1 MEIVSEHAG
10 VSSSLE
16 RAFKQ
21 FDSSGDAG
29 LLGVEAELSAKPVE
43 IFETIKYGNQY
54 HGFTDPTNDVYDA
67 RSAEQSHASMRHFYA
82 ARLGMPSTC

>member
-1 MEIVSEHAG
+1 MGAYKNYVFRVLDLLGLA
-10 VSSSLE
+10 VN
-16 RAFKQ
+16 
-21 FDSSGDAG
+21 AG